1 MLVYMSLPACEVN
14 FDCRVAAG
22 IRAVRHHRWYCPVQG
37 ISGLLRRE
45 RHP

>member
-1 MLVYMSLPACEVN
+1 MLVYMSLPACLRHLG
-14 FDCRVAAG
+14 CLVAAG

-37 ISGLLRRE
+37 ISGLFRRE